1 MRFGVGIWADKPI
14 EELVRLCERAEALGF
29 DDVWFND
36 HYFVKDVYVVQ
47 ALAALKTKD
56 IRFGT
61 SITSPY
67 QRHPA
72 QLASTVRTIHELS
85 GGRAI
90 LGLGSG
96 GFEYPENL
104 ATPIPKPLTAC
115 RETID
120 IVRGLWTYKPV
131 SAGGEVFR
139 IKDARLEFGEAA
151 NIPIYLGARGP
162 RMHRLGGETCDGI
175 IMHGATETH
184 CRYVRDKVAEGAK
197 RAGRDP
203 GKVDICVLTDVV
215 LTDDFEATMDH
226 LRPRCLIMAGGE
238 YSLEV
243 LEHYGLTLEE
253 VEPLRQAV
261 REGDKKK
268 ALSLVTPAMANTF
281 CIVGD
286 ASACL
291 EKVRSLERAG
301 LTHLIATAGLR
312 QTADLTMRSMET
324 YAECIVEP
332 YRTASGEKR

>member
-1 MRFGVGIWADKPI
+1 MRFGVGIWADKPV

-36 HYFVKDVYVVQ
+36 HYFVKDIYVVQ
-47 ALAALKTKD
+47 ALAALRTKD

-61 SITSPY
+61 AITSPY

-72 QLASTVRTIHELS
+72 QLASTVLTLHEVS

-104 ATPIPKPLTAC
+104 GTPISKPLTAC

-120 IVRGLWTYKPV
+120 IVRGLWTYEPV

-139 IKDARLEFGEAA
+139 IEDARLEFGEPVS
-151 NIPIYLGARGP
+151 IPIYLGARGP

-175 IMHGATETH
+175 LMHGPTETH
-184 CRYVRDKVAEGAK
+184 CRYVWEKVAEGAK
-197 RAGRDP
+197 RAGRDTD
-203 GKVDICVLTDVV
+203 KVDICVVTDVV
-215 LTDDFEATMDH
+215 FTDDFEAAMGR

-238 YSLEV
+238 YSLDV

-253 VEPLRQAV
+253 VEPLRKAV
-261 REGDKKK
+261 RAGDRET
-268 ALSLVTPAMANTF
+268 ALSLVTPVIANTF

-286 ASACL
+286 APTCL
-291 EKVRSLERAG
+291 ERVRALARAG
-301 LTHLIATAGLR
+301 LTHLIVSAGLR
-312 QTADLTMRSMET
+312 RTFEHTVHEMESV
-324 YAECIVEP
+324 AEYILEP
-332 YRTASGEKR
+332 YRKAPVASA